1 MLNKKIIT
9 NNQALINSV
18 KILIYSIIMDIQ
30 NKIYKGVLTLKPM
43 NDIITLVK

>member
-9 NNQALINSV
+9 NNQALINLV
-18 KILIYSIIMDIQ
+18 KILIYSIIYG

>member
-18 KILIYSIIMDIQ
+18 KILTYSIIYGISE
-30 NKIYKGVLTLKPM
+30 
-43 NDIITLVK
+43 